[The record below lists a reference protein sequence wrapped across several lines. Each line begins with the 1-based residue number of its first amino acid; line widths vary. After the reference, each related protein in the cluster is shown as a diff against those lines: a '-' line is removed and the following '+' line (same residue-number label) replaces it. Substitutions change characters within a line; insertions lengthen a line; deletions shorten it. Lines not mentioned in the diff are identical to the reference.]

1 VRISEISPKLV
12 KKAKKFVATLVTLYK
27 KYLLANDRINQM
39 ITESV
44 ILLSDLDSINIF
56 WCLQSRSLFLSE
68 LVIKWI
74 WEIKIL
80 KI

>member
-56 WCLQSRSLFLSE
+56 
-68 LVIKWI
+68 
-74 WEIKIL
+74 
-80 KI
+80 